1 MKYKILDEILTN
13 LTNKTTDLNGEDLH
27 QYFSANDFLKKVIE
41 ISTATIKDLKKFCLT
56 IENND
61 LKKYLSKEVDNILLE
76 NQNTVKLSIDYI
88 KGNQV
93 LDLPLNINLT
103 YHQAKTKSDE
113 FETLCENIVKE
124 LKKLTESKAKDTALS
139 HLYDLKFILV
149 NIQDRL
155 ENYDNKIAD
164 AF

>member
-1 MKYKILDEILTN
+1 MKYKILDEIITKLTN
-13 LTNKTTDLNGEDLH
+13 QTTDLNSEDLH
-27 QYFSANDFLKKVIE
+27 QDFPANDFLKKVIE
-41 ISTATIKDLKKFCLT
+41 ISTAIIKDLKKFNST

-61 LKKYLSKEVDNILLE
+61 LKKYLARELDKIILD
-76 NQNTVKLSIDYI
+76 NQNTVKLAIDYM

-103 YHQAKTKSDE
+103 YNQAKTKSVE
-113 FETLCENIVKE
+113 FEMLCENIVE
-124 LKKLTESKAKDTALS
+124 NLKKTTESKSKDTALS
-139 HLYDLKFILV
+139 LLYDLKFSLT